1 LSADAGGLSASSEA
15 LPKEKRL
22 AKRREFL
29 RVYEAGRKL
38 FSRYSVLF
46 FAANG
51 LPYSRIGIT
60 ATKKS
65 GKANVRNRL
74 KRWTRE
80 TYRRQR
86 APLGIDARALDV
98 VVNIKPNAAQAAWP
112 DFSLDLQR
120 ALRRVVSES
129 ASSRS

>member
-1 LSADAGGLSASSEA
+1 MSADAGGLSASSEA

>member
-1 LSADAGGLSASSEA
+1 MSADAGGLSASSEA

-86 APLGIDARALDV
+86 APLGIDDRALDV

-120 ALRRVVSES
+120 ALKRVVSES

>member
-1 LSADAGGLSASSEA
+1 MPDDAGGLSASSEA

-80 TYRRQR
+80 VYRRQR
-86 APLGIDARALDV
+86 GPLDIDSRSLDV
-98 VVNIKPNAAQAAWP
+98 VVNVKPNAVQASWS
-112 DFSLDLQR
+112 DYSVDLQR
-120 ALRRVVSES
+120 ALQRVVTES
-129 ASSRS
+129 GATR